1 MSGMRMLK
9 MFLEVPRDQK
19 EYAQVWNLIYIL
31 QILKNYFHF
40 FHWCPVLALSSSPL
54 ALHDLRVL
62 KPNCAISIRAQVS
75 CARHTGTIQ
84 ALLPSARIR
93 CHRNRKLN
101 LWLISHFF
109 PSDLRTLNSS
119 SNTAHF
125 RHYKTTLNC
134 QHISNRLMTLK
145 TSSVEGNVKDLQ
157 LLS

>member
-1 MSGMRMLK
+1 MSGMRTVK
-9 MFLEVPRDQK
+9 VFLEVHGDQK
-19 EYAQVWNLIYIL
+19 EDAQVWNLFYKSLKIL
-31 QILKNYFHF
+31 PIF
-40 FHWCPVLALSSSPL
+40 FYWCPVLTLSSSHL
-54 ALHDLRVL
+54 ALHDLQEL
-62 KPNCAISIRAQVS
+62 KQNCAISIRARVS

-84 ALLPSARIR
+84 ALLPSTRIR

-134 QHISNRLMTLK
+134 QHISNRLMTSK